1 MTAPK
6 IKLALLLGVLIA
18 AFLLSDLPQYLT
30 LENLKAQQ
38 NQIEA
43 YRHSHPFAAMMA
55 YLGLY
60 IAVTGLSLPGA
71 AVLTIAGGGIFGLFW
86 STVLVSFASSIGAT
100 LAFLAARFLF
110 RDWVRAKFGL
120 RLKAIEAG
128 LLRDGPYYLFSL
140 RLVPI
145 FPFFLI
151 NLAMGLTP
159 MKTATFYWVSQAGM
173 LAGTLVYV
181 NAGTQLAQI
190 ESAADIMSPGLII
203 SFALLGL
210 FPLLAKRTLGYLRQ
224 RKMVAHWPKPARY
237 DHNLVVIGG
246 GAGGLVTAYL
256 AAALKA
262 KVALIE
268 KERMGGDCLNTGCV
282 PSKALLKAARLVAQI
297 RRADEFGLKDASVHV
312 DFPAVMQQ
320 VRQVVAQV
328 APHDS
333 IERYRSLGVN
343 VIQGTANIISP
354 WQVEVRCDSG
364 LETLSTRA
372 IVIAAGARPVVPA
385 IPGLEHIDYLTSDS
399 VWNLQQL
406 PDRLLILG
414 GGPIG
419 CELAQA
425 FARLGSRV
433 TQVEMLPRLLIKEDS
448 EVSECIAAS
457 LIADGVDL
465 RLGHSATRFE
475 HSNGQARLIAEC
487 AGREVEIAFDRVV
500 LAIGRVAT
508 VDGYGAEHLG
518 LELSARHTIATDAYQ
533 RTNYANIFA
542 VGDVA
547 GPYQFTHT
555 AAHQAWYAAVNALF
569 GQIKAF
575 RTDYSAVPWA
585 TFTDPEV
592 ARVGLNEQDAQ
603 SEGVAYEV
611 SRYSLADLDRAIADR
626 ATAGFVKVLTPPGS
640 DKILGVT
647 IVGQQAAEM
656 IGEFVLAMS
665 NGLGLN
671 KILSS
676 IHIYPTLASA
686 NQQVAGVW
694 KRHHAPHALLTILQR
709 YHAWMRGA

>member
-1 MTAPK
+1 MTASK

-18 AFLLSDLPQYLT
+18 MFLLSDLPHYLT

-38 NQIEA
+38 NEIEA
-43 YRHSHPFAAMMA
+43 YRLNHPFAAMMG

-110 RDWVRAKFGL
+110 RDWVRAKFGS

-128 LLRDGPYYLFSL
+128 LQRDGPYYLFSL

-190 ESAADIMSPGLII
+190 ESAADIMSSGLIV

-210 FPLLAKRTLGYLRQ
+210 FPLLAKRALDYLQQ
-224 RKMVAHWPKPARY
+224 RKIVARWPKPARF

-262 KVALIE
+262 KVTLVE

-282 PSKALLKAARLVAQI
+282 PSKALLKSAQLVALI
-297 RRADEFGLKDASVHV
+297 RRAGEFGLKNASAEV
-312 DFPAVMQQ
+312 DFPAVMRQ
-320 VRQVVAQV
+320 VRQAVAQV

-333 IERYRSLGVN
+333 VERYRSLGVN
-343 VIQGTANIISP
+343 VIQGTANIVSP
-354 WQVEVRCDSG
+354 WQVEVSSASG
-364 LETLSTRA
+364 VETLSTRA
-372 IVIAAGARPVVPA
+372 IVIAAGAHPVVPV
-385 IPGLEHIDYLTSDS
+385 IPGLEHIDYLTSDTI
-399 VWNLQQL
+399 WNLQQL

-433 TQVEMLPRLLIKEDS
+433 TQVEMLPRLLIKEDP

-457 LIADGVDL
+457 LVADGVDL
-465 RLGHSATRFE
+465 RLGHTAKRFD
-475 HSNGQARLIAEC
+475 HSTGQARIIAEC

-500 LAIGRVAT
+500 LAIGRAAT
-508 VDGYGAEHLG
+508 VEGYGAENLG
-518 LELSARHTIATDAYQ
+518 LALSARRTIATDAYQ
-533 RTNYANIFA
+533 RTNYPTIFA

-555 AAHQAWYAAVNALF
+555 AAHQAWYAAINALF

-611 SRYSLADLDRAIADR
+611 SHYSLADLDRAITDR
-626 ATAGFVKVLTPPGS
+626 ATAGFVKVLTVPGS
-640 DKILGVT
+640 DKILGAA
-647 IVGQQAAEM
+647 IVGRHAAES

-671 KILSS
+671 KILGS
-676 IHIYPTLASA
+676 IHIYPTLAEA
-686 NQQVAGVW
+686 NQHVAGVW
-694 KRHHAPHALLTILQR
+694 KRNHAPRTLLTILQR
-709 YHAWMRGA
+709 YHAWMRG